1 MKGKKIKKGENK
13 SNDQPDRLVK
23 KEIDV
28 ENLAQTMEFQTSLS
42 PKLDE
47 ILQTNPKHFL
57 GCGGYTDCII

>member
-28 ENLAQTMEFQTSLS
+28 ENSAQTMEFQTSLS
-42 PKLDE
+42 PELDE
-47 ILQTNPKHFL
+47 ILKKNPKHFL
-57 GCGGYTDCII
+57 GCGG

>member
-42 PKLDE
+42 PELDE
-47 ILQTNPKHFL
+47 ILKKNPKYFL
-57 GCGGYTDCII
+57 GCGG

>member
-1 MKGKKIKKGENK
+1 MKGKKIKKWENK

-42 PKLDE
+42 PELDE
-47 ILQTNPKHFL
+47 ILKKNPKHFL
-57 GCGGYTDCII
+57 GCGG

>member
-28 ENLAQTMEFQTSLS
+28 ENLAQ
-42 PKLDE
+42 
-47 ILQTNPKHFL
+47 HFL
-57 GCGGYTDCII
+57 GCGG

>member
-42 PKLDE
+42 PELDE
-47 ILQTNPKHFL
+47 ILKKNPKHFL
-57 GCGGYTDCII
+57 GCGG

>member
-13 SNDQPDRLVK
+13 SNDQPDRLVE

-42 PKLDE
+42 PELDE
-47 ILQTNPKHFL
+47 ILKKNPKHFL
-57 GCGGYTDCII
+57 GCGG

>member
-1 MKGKKIKKGENK
+1 MKGKKIKKGDNK

-42 PKLDE
+42 PELDE
-47 ILQTNPKHFL
+47 ILKKNPKHFL
-57 GCGGYTDCII
+57 GCGG